1 MQPGQMAG
9 LFCEMAVFRYFC
21 VVMGKT
27 YFGKKDLRRRKA
39 LYDELRQRVI
49 AEHNLP
55 EYEASLST
63 LGDQQ
68 DIIGD
73 AGHVL
78 SRHPRGT
85 KAEGLRKDYSGQR
98 VHYSRNRFGEV
109 EEKSS
114 RMRRL
119 RRGVKHSARLRGK
132 RELENNLNQC
142 LSDNDMEKEMKFC
155 QSCGMPLT
163 DQVMGTNAD
172 GSKNEDYCIYCYKD
186 GKFTT
191 DCTMEEM
198 IEQCAQFID
207 EVNKNL
213 PKPITKEEY
222 IEQMRMYFPQLKRW
236 R

>member
-1 MQPGQMAG
+1 
-9 LFCEMAVFRYFC
+9 
-21 VVMGKT
+21 MGKT

-39 LYDELRQRVI
+39 LYEELRQKAI
-49 AEHNLP
+49 AEHDLP
-55 EYEASLST
+55 EHEAFLST
-63 LGDQQ
+63 LGEQK
-68 DIIGD
+68 DIIWS
-73 AGHVL
+73 AGHML
-78 SRHPRGT
+78 SRHPQGT
-85 KAEGLRKDYSGQR
+85 KAEGLRKDYSGWR
-98 VHYSRNRFGEV
+98 VNCSRYRFGEAD
-109 EEKSS
+109 EKSS

-132 RELENNLNQC
+132 RELDYTVNQC
-142 LSDNDMEKEMKFC
+142 LSDNDMEKEMRFC

-222 IEQMRMYFPQLKRW
+222 IEQMRVYFPQLKRW

>member
-1 MQPGQMAG
+1 
-9 LFCEMAVFRYFC
+9 
-21 VVMGKT
+21 MGKT
-27 YFGKKDLRRRKA
+27 HFGKKDLRRKKA
-39 LYDELRQRVI
+39 LYDELKQKVI
-49 AEHNLP
+49 TEHDLS
-55 EYEASLST
+55 EHEASLST

-68 DIIGD
+68 DIIRS

-78 SRHPRGT
+78 SRHPQGT

-119 RRGVKHSARLRGK
+119 RRGVKHSARLKGK

-142 LSDNDMEKEMKFC
+142 LSDNDMEKELKFC

>member
-1 MQPGQMAG
+1 
-9 LFCEMAVFRYFC
+9 
-21 VVMGKT
+21 MGKT
-27 YFGKKDLRRRKA
+27 HFGKKDLRRKKA
-39 LYDELRQRVI
+39 LYDELKQKVI
-49 AEHNLP
+49 TEHDLS
-55 EYEASLST
+55 EHEASLST

-68 DIIGD
+68 DIIRS

-78 SRHPRGT
+78 SRHPQGT

-114 RMRRL
+114 RLRRL
-119 RRGVKHSARLRGK
+119 RRGVKHSARLKGK

-142 LSDNDMEKEMKFC
+142 LSDNDMEKELKFC

>member
-1 MQPGQMAG
+1 
-9 LFCEMAVFRYFC
+9 
-21 VVMGKT
+21 MGKT
-27 YFGKKDLRRRKA
+27 HFGKKDLRRKKA
-39 LYDELRQRVI
+39 LYDELKQKVI
-49 AEHNLP
+49 TEHELS
-55 EYEASLST
+55 EHEASLST

-68 DIIGD
+68 DIIRS

-78 SRHPRGT
+78 SRHPQGT

-98 VHYSRNRFGEV
+98 VHYSRYRFGEV

-119 RRGVKHSARLRGK
+119 RRGVKHSARLKGK

-142 LSDNDMEKEMKFC
+142 LSDNDMEKELKFC

>member
-1 MQPGQMAG
+1 
-9 LFCEMAVFRYFC
+9 
-21 VVMGKT
+21 MGKT
-27 YFGKKDLRRRKA
+27 HFGKKDLRRKKA
-39 LYDELRQRVI
+39 LYDELKQKVI
-49 AEHNLP
+49 TEHELS
-55 EYEASLST
+55 EHEASLST

-68 DIIGD
+68 DIIRS

-78 SRHPRGT
+78 SRHPQGT

-119 RRGVKHSARLRGK
+119 RRGVKHSARLKGK

-142 LSDNDMEKEMKFC
+142 LSDNDMEKELKFC